1 MKKFSFFNKFN
12 NPVMIIEGK
21 DSLIYT
27 NNAFKRFFPDFTD
40 LKKFEHKLNYEI
52 CPLDITSDTISPIS
66 QAIASKQS
74 FSTYVTYQNKQN
86 EFLYF
91 NINAEKRSKYTIIVF
106 TDLSNDVKYQNLLN
120 KYQQLEIE
128 CSNLKTENTSLLK
141 AKDKTQ
147 AQALK
152 LVLVNKMLNII
163 RESIDADK
171 IIKSILRELS
181 LTFGTFDAYY
191 AAFENKKFNITV
203 TTKKK
208 KNGIITFDDAVQKCI
223 DRNEISDSIC
233 LKEYKEAEPF
243 KEPVQRV
250 VVPIKYLNKL
260 LGVII
265 LLSRQKR
272 KSDSEN
278 DILENIS
285 IQLGIAIIQAELY
298 EKNAKN
304 VKELQETLKKLKETQ
319 LKLVNTEKMASLG
332 QLIAGVA
339 HEINTPVASI
349 KSNNEIIK
357 KMINKISDTDVKGI
371 LKEVND
377 IDKEAISRISKLVI
391 SLKKFIRLDE
401 AELQEADLN
410 EELDITLNLIRH
422 ETKNRI
428 EIVKNYGKSHVIKCY
443 PGMLNHVFMNILVN
457 AVQAIEDKGTITITT
472 EYLKDKVIVKIKD
485 TGKGIKDTKKIFD
498 AGFTTKGV
506 GVGTGLGLA
515 IAAQNIEKHK
525 GQIEV
530 NSMVG
535 KGSEF
540 IITIPSE

>member
-1 MKKFSFFNKFN
+1 MKKFDFFNKYYD
-12 NPVMIIEGK
+12 PVMVIKGK
-21 DSLIYT
+21 DSLIFT
-27 NNAFKRFFPDFTD
+27 NNAFKRAFPDFTD

-52 CPLDITSDTISPIS
+52 CPLDINDDTMSPIS
-66 QAIASKQS
+66 QAISSKQS
-74 FSTYVTYQNKQN
+74 FSTYVTYQNLQN
-86 EFLYF
+86 EYLYF
-91 NINAEKRSKYTIIVF
+91 TINAEKKGTYTFIF
-106 TDLSNDVKYQNLLN
+106 FKDLSNAVKYQNLLN

-128 CSNLKTENTSLLK
+128 CSNLKQENSSLLK

-171 IIKSILRELS
+171 IIKSILKELS

-191 AAFENKKFNITV
+191 VAYENKKYKITV

-208 KNGIITFDDAVQKCI
+208 KEEFITFDEQVQKSI
-223 DRNEISDSIC
+223 DRNEISDTIC
-233 LKEYKEAEPF
+233 LKEYVEAPPF
-243 KEPVQRV
+243 KEPVQRL

-272 KSDSEN
+272 KSDSEH
-278 DILENIS
+278 DILENIA

-304 VKELQETLKKLKETQ
+304 VKELQETLKELKETQ

-357 KMINKISDTDVKGI
+357 KLISKIESENLQKI
-371 LKEVND
+371 LTEIND

-401 AELQEADLN
+401 AELQEADIN
-410 EELDITLNLIRH
+410 EELNITLNLIRH

-428 EIVKNYGKSHVIKCY
+428 EVIKNYGKSHLIKCY
-443 PGMLNHVFMNILVN
+443 PGLLNHVFMNILVN
-457 AVQAIEDKGTITITT
+457 ATQAIEGKGTITITT
-472 EYLKDKVIVKIKD
+472 EYYDDKVVIKIKD
-485 TGKGIKDTKKIFD
+485 TGKGIKNTKKIFD
-498 AGFTTKGV
+498 AGYTTKGV

-515 IAAQNIEKHK
+515 IAAQSIEKHN
-525 GQIEV
+525 GTIDV
-530 NSMVG
+530 NSIVG

>member
-1 MKKFSFFNKFN
+1 MKKFDFFNKYYD
-12 NPVMIIEGK
+12 PVMVIEGK

-27 NNAFKRFFPDFTD
+27 NNAFKRYFPDFTD
-40 LKKFEHKLNYEI
+40 LKKFDHKLNYEI
-52 CPLDITSDTISPIS
+52 CPLDISDDTISPIS

-74 FSTYVTYQNKQN
+74 FSTYVTYQNKQS

-91 NINAEKRSKYTIIVF
+91 NIITEKKGKNTVIVF
-106 TDLSNDVKYQNLLN
+106 KDLSDSVKYQNLLN
-120 KYQQLEIE
+120 KYEQLEIE
-128 CSNLKTENTSLLK
+128 CGNLKAENSSLLK
-141 AKDKTQ
+141 VKDKTQ

-171 IIKSILRELS
+171 IIKSILKELS

-191 AAFENKKFNITV
+191 AAYENKKYKITV
-203 TTKKK
+203 TTKRKK
-208 KNGIITFDDAVQKCI
+208 DEFITFDETTQKNI
-223 DRNEISDSIC
+223 EKNTISDSIC
-233 LKEYKEAEPF
+233 LKEYIEAAPF
-243 KEPVQRV
+243 KEPVQRL

-272 KSDSEN
+272 KSDSEH

-304 VKELQETLKKLKETQ
+304 VKELQEAMKQLKEAQ
-319 LKLVNTEKMASLG
+319 IKLVNTEKMASLG

-357 KMINKISDTDVKGI
+357 KLINKIDNENLQKI
-371 LKEVND
+371 LTEIND

-401 AELQEADLN
+401 AELQEADIN
-410 EELDITLNLIRH
+410 EELNITLNLIRH

-428 EIVKNYGKSHVIKCY
+428 EIVKNYGKSHMIKCY
-443 PGMLNHVFMNILVN
+443 PGLLNHVFMNILVN
-457 AVQAIEDKGTITITT
+457 ATQAIEGKGTITITT
-472 EYLKDKVIVKIKD
+472 EYFDDKVIIKIKD
-485 TGKGIKDTKKIFD
+485 TGKGIKNTKKIFD
-498 AGFTTKGV
+498 AGYTTKGV

-515 IAAQNIEKHK
+515 IAAQSIEKHN
-525 GQIEV
+525 GTIDV
-530 NSMVG
+530 NSVVG

>member
-1 MKKFSFFNKFN
+1 MNKFSFFNKYYD
-12 NPVMIIEGK
+12 PVMVIEGK

-27 NNAFKRFFPDFTD
+27 NNAFKRYFPDFTD
-40 LKKFEHKLNYEI
+40 LKRFEHKLNYEI
-52 CPLDITSDTISPIS
+52 CPLDISDDTISPIS

-91 NINAEKRSKYTIIVF
+91 NIITEKKGKNTVIVF
-106 TDLSNDVKYQNLLN
+106 KDLSDSVKYQNLLN

-128 CSNLKTENTSLLK
+128 CGNLKAENSSLLK
-141 AKDKTQ
+141 VKDKTQ

-171 IIKSILRELS
+171 IIKSILKELS

-191 AAFENKKFNITV
+191 AAYENKKYKITV
-203 TTKKK
+203 TTKRKK
-208 KNGIITFDDAVQKCI
+208 DDFITFDESTQKNI
-223 DRNEISDSIC
+223 EKNTISDSIC
-233 LKEYKEAEPF
+233 LKEYIEAIPF
-243 KEPVQRV
+243 KEPVQRL

-272 KSDSEN
+272 KSDSEH

-285 IQLGIAIIQAELY
+285 IQLGIAIVQAELY

-304 VKELQETLKKLKETQ
+304 VKELQETLKELKETQ

-357 KMINKISDTDVKGI
+357 KLINKIESENIQKI
-371 LKEVND
+371 LTEIND

-401 AELQEADLN
+401 AELQEADIN
-410 EELDITLNLIRH
+410 EELNITLNLIRH

-428 EIVKNYGKSHVIKCY
+428 EIIKNYGKSHLIKCY
-443 PGMLNHVFMNILVN
+443 PGLLNHVFMNILVN
-457 AVQAIEDKGTITITT
+457 ATQAIKGKGTITITT
-472 EYLKDKVIVKIKD
+472 EYYDNKVVIKIKD
-485 TGKGIKDTKKIFD
+485 TGKGIKNTKKIFD
-498 AGFTTKGV
+498 AGYTTKGV

-515 IAAQNIEKHK
+515 IAAQSIEKHN
-525 GQIEV
+525 GTINV
-530 NSMVG
+530 NSVVG
-535 KGSEF
+535 QGSEF